1 MIKRLA
7 HVCIHTSN
15 LQETARFYCDALG
28 MERYF
33 DFEKEG
39 NLFGYYLD
47 VGDNTYI
54 EVFQGDPGEVG
65 NIHHL
70 ALEVDDIDSVISR
83 VRENG
88 FEIGDKSLGADDS
101 WQAWMEDPN
110 GVKIELHQY
119 TPKSCQIIRRTCI
132 VNW

>member
-7 HVCIHTSN
+7 HICIHTSS
-15 LQETARFYCDALG
+15 LDTTAAFYCGALG
-28 MERYF
+28 MDRHFE
-33 DFEKEG
+33 FEKDG
-39 NLFGYYLD
+39 KPFGYYLSA
-47 VGDNTYI
+47 GSGTYI
-54 EVFQGDPGEVG
+54 EVFKGDPGMVG
-65 NIHHL
+65 NIQHL
-70 ALEVDDIDSVISR
+70 ALEVDDIDSAIAR
-83 VRENG
+83 IREHG
-88 FEIGDKSLGADDS
+88 FSIGDKSMGADDS

>member
-1 MIKRLA
+1 
-7 HVCIHTSN
+7 
-15 LQETARFYCDALG
+15 

-33 DFEKEG
+33 DFEKDG
-39 NLFGYYLD
+39 DLFGYYLR
-47 VGDNTYI
+47 VGDGTYI
-54 EVFQGDPGEVG
+54 EVFKGEAGTVG
-65 NIHHL
+65 NIHHM
-70 ALEVDDIDSVISR
+70 ALEVDDIDLVIAR
-83 VRENG
+83 VRDNG
-88 FEIGDKSLGADDS
+88 FKIGDKSLGADDS